1 MAVLKYHI
9 DVQWRQAGRHTYS
22 AHTVNV
28 NLRFDLKGTHV
39 KRRYEQHRAID

>member
-9 DVQWRQAGRHTYS
+9 AVRWRQAGRHTCT

-39 KRRYEQHRAID
+39 KRRCEQHRAID